1 MLVLISAI
9 SLAACTFY
17 LARNVIFAGDRIPGP
32 RRLPLLGNTLQLPK
46 GHFWTWFERLY
57 HEFGPIVSL
66 NFAGDDYLLLS
77 HPADAEELLVK
88 RSAIFSGRK
97 QSVFGAKYRSNNKR
111 MLLLPHGED
120 LKKQRSVFKLLLR
133 PNALLSYHDRIEQ
146 QSSRL
151 LLDLLEGPDRYRDHL
166 YRFTAT
172 LIMRITYGTGLHGQ
186 ESDLDAILASNQSFN
201 LDALPGAHLVDTFTW
216 LDYLPDFL
224 SPWRNDAKRK
234 HLEELELFQRLAVQV
249 KERRA
254 NGDDSESFMAQVWDC
269 QTKYDLD
276 EETVAY
282 LGGSAFEAGT
292 SVTACLLHTF
302 LLACLTQPDVVRK
315 AQAELDQVVGEDVP
329 GFEHMSRLPYMHA
342 VVKEALRWVPVT
354 PLAFP
359 HKCDVDQEYKGIKIT
374 AGTFIIPS
382 IWNMHKDPRNFTDGQ
397 IFDPSRWYNPDA
409 NGNVKESDSLVD
421 GHWTF
426 GFGRRQCP
434 ANYLAVEVVWAAI
447 AALLWAFDIRNSKD
461 PVTGQPIEV
470 DPTTTPWLDGVNIE
484 PAPFPVSI
492 LPRTKAHGE
501 KIRLHWK
508 AVASSA

>member
-1 MLVLISAI
+1 
-9 SLAACTFY
+9 
-17 LARNVIFAGDRIPGP
+17 
-32 RRLPLLGNTLQLPK
+32 GNTLQLPK

-172 LIMRITYGTGLHGQ
+172 LIMRISVEQAYTDRKATLMQFWLSYPAKYPCHIIISHYL
-186 ESDLDAILASNQSFN
+186 SS
-201 LDALPGAHLVDTFTW
+201 TFTW

-329 GFEHMSRLPYMHA
+329 GFEHVSRLPYRHCA
-342 VVKEALRWVPVT
+342 GWPVT

-359 HKCDVDQEYKGIKIT
+359 HKCDVDQEYKGFKIT
-374 AGTFIIPS
+374 AGTFIVVSLFLEYVECCAHIAQPS

-461 PVTGQPIEV
+461 PVTGQLIEV
-470 DPTTTPWLDGVNIE
+470 DPTTTPWLDGVNM
-484 PAPFPVSI
+484 
-492 LPRTKAHGE
+492 
-501 KIRLHWK
+501 
-508 AVASSA
+508 